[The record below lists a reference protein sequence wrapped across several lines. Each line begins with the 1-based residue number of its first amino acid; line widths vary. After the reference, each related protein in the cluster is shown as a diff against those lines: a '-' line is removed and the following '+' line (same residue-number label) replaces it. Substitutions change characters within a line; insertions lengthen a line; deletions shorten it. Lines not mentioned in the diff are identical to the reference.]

1 MPGFIPGVIN
11 KEDHKMMTYEE
22 FLTDL
27 IENLNSEDLLQLHN
41 EWASETGC
49 YDQYIY
55 ENNEYSLN
63 ELFSS
68 KIELIR
74 AIQYGEYSINDEYFS
89 IDVYG
94 NLESYRTLLVAL
106 DSLADIDLLVE
117 WLQDKEYKKDAYIEY
132 LEEVRKI

>member
-27 IENLNSEDLLQLHN
+27 IENLNSGDLLQLHN
-41 EWASETGC
+41 EWASETGY

-55 ENNEYSLN
+55 ENNEYWLN

-74 AIQYGEYSINDEYFS
+74 AIQYGEYSITDEYFS
-89 IDVYG
+89 INVYG
-94 NLESYRTLLVAL
+94 NLESYPTLWAAL
-106 DSLADIDLLVE
+106 NSLADIDLLVE
-117 WLQDKEYKKDAYIEY
+117 WSQDKEYKKDAYIEY
-132 LEEVRKI
+132 LEERS

>member
-27 IENLNSEDLLQLHN
+27 IEDLTSEELLQLHN

-94 NLESYRTLLVAL
+94 NLESYPTLLVAL

-117 WLQDKEYKKDAYIEY
+117 WSQDKEYKKDAYIEY
-132 LEEVRKI
+132 LEERS

>member
-27 IENLNSEDLLQLHN
+27 IEDLTSEELLQLHN

-94 NLESYRTLLVAL
+94 NLESYPTLLVAL

>member
-1 MPGFIPGVIN
+1 
-11 KEDHKMMTYEE
+11 MMTYEE

-27 IENLNSEDLLQLHN
+27 IEDLTSEELLQLHN

-117 WLQDKEYKKDAYIEY
+117 WSQDKEYKKDAYIEY

>member
-11 KEDHKMMTYEE
+11 KEGHKMMTYEE

-27 IENLNSEDLLQLHN
+27 IEDLTSEELLQLHN

-117 WLQDKEYKKDAYIEY
+117 WSQDKEYKKDAYIEY
-132 LEEVRKI
+132 LEEVR

>member
-1 MPGFIPGVIN
+1 
-11 KEDHKMMTYEE
+11 MMTYEE

>member
-27 IENLNSEDLLQLHN
+27 IEDLTSEELLQIHN

-94 NLESYRTLLVAL
+94 NLESYPTLLVAL

-117 WLQDKEYKKDAYIEY
+117 WSQDKEYKKDAYIEY
-132 LEEVRKI
+132 LEERS

>member
-11 KEDHKMMTYEE
+11 KEGHKMMTYEE

-27 IENLNSEDLLQLHN
+27 IEDLTSEELLQLHN

-117 WLQDKEYKKDAYIEY
+117 WSQDKEYKKEAYIEY
-132 LEEVRKI
+132 LEEVR

>member
-1 MPGFIPGVIN
+1 
-11 KEDHKMMTYEE
+11 MMTYEE

-27 IENLNSEDLLQLHN
+27 IEDLTSEELLQLHN

-117 WLQDKEYKKDAYIEY
+117 WSQDKEYKKEAYIEY
-132 LEEVRKI
+132 LEEVR

>member
-1 MPGFIPGVIN
+1 
-11 KEDHKMMTYEE
+11 MMTYEE

-41 EWASETGC
+41 EWVSETGC

-55 ENNEYSLN
+55 ENDEYWLN

-89 IDVYG
+89 NDG
-94 NLESYRTLLVAL
+94 NLESYPTLWAAL

>member
-27 IENLNSEDLLQLHN
+27 IEDLTSEELLQLHN

-117 WLQDKEYKKDAYIEY
+117 WSQDKEYKKDAYIEY
-132 LEEVRKI
+132 LEERS

>member
-1 MPGFIPGVIN
+1 
-11 KEDHKMMTYEE
+11 MMTYEE

-27 IENLNSEDLLQLHN
+27 IEDLTSEELLQLHN

-94 NLESYRTLLVAL
+94 NLESYPTLLVAL

-117 WLQDKEYKKDAYIEY
+117 WSQDKEYKKDAYIEY
-132 LEEVRKI
+132 LEERS